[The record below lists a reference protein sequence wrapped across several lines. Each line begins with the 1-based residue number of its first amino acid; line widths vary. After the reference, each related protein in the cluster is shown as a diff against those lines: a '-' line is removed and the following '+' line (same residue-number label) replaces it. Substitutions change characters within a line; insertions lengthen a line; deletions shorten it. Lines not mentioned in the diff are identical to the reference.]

1 MWNKRKD
8 EEYPSRPATGGTS
21 FTAPVSSP
29 SPTPPPAPVR
39 EPAAPVAAPVRIPET
54 DYARGGPAMIGKSVA
69 IKGQIY
75 SREDITIDGEVEGSI
90 EALEHRVTIGPNGR
104 VKATLKAREIV
115 VLGQVYGNIEA
126 GEKAEVR
133 REARLIGDI
142 RTMRI
147 MIEDGA
153 FFKGSIDIVRADAGR
168 PRKESSAASSASP
181 SQAAFQVPAVEPDS
195 SVDTAGVQR

>member
-8 EEYPSRPATGGTS
+8 EEYPPRPATGGTS
-21 FTAPVSSP
+21 YTAPVAA
-29 SPTPPPAPVR
+29 PTPAPAPVR
-39 EPAAPVAAPVRIPET
+39 EPAPVAPAPPQRIPET
-54 DYARGGPAMIGKSVA
+54 DYVRGGPAMIGKSVA

-90 EALEHRVTIGPNGR
+90 EALEHKVTIGPNGR
-104 VKATLKAREIV
+104 VKATLKAREVV

-126 GEKAEVR
+126 GERAEVR

-153 FFKGSIDIVRADAGR
+153 FFKGGIDIVRADASGGR
-168 PRKESSAASSASP
+168 ARKENKDGGHAP
-181 SQAAFQVPAVEPDS
+181 SQAVLQTPSAEPDS
-195 SVDTAGVQR
+195 SIDTAEIKR